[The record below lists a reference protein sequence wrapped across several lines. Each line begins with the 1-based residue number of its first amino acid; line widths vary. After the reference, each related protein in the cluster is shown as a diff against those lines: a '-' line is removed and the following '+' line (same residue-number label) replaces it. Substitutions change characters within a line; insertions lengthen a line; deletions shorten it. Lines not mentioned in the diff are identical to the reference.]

1 MPETHTD
8 ELPDIYLH
16 PAHYTNRLPRVNLI
30 DVGQADVAPPQD
42 GNLNLWRDISYHLSL
57 FQQQNVPITPSTQ
70 QIVITTVEVA
80 PRVEASTSTQQIV
93 ITTVEVAPSVEVKP
107 STQQIAIATVEVAP
121 VVAGTPSTQ
130 QFVITTVEVAP
141 HTQQIV
147 HTVADV
153 LHDPLLCPP
162 GTEPN
167 KFDFDFPPVLNTFK
181 LEPLLKDTQSPQSQ
195 KDGANFNRILKAI
208 RSAEKSKKTVA
219 AVIAV
224 SKLSLSVEIAEIVT
238 ACFAALMSVHRLQQ
252 QNTCRSESKQMMCG
266 ALS

>member
-1 MPETHTD
+1 MQFLPWPGCPPRAKKRIMSKPTFTKITPPSPITSPVIPIIIQQINPIILPLPISPITPPIFSFSSPPCKYFSDPEHGTSPDNRDDFFGDINFRPDPVNGAPETHTD

-70 QIVITTVEVA
+70 Q
-80 PRVEASTSTQQIV
+80 
-93 ITTVEVAPSVEVKP
+93 
-107 STQQIAIATVEVAP
+107 
-121 VVAGTPSTQ
+121 
-130 QFVITTVEVAP
+130 FVITTVEVAP

-181 LEPLLKDTQSPQSQ
+181 PEPLLKDTQSPQLQ

-208 RSAEKSKKTVA
+208 RSAEKSKKTVTG
-219 AVIAV
+219 VIAV
-224 SKLSLSVEIAEIVT
+224 
-238 ACFAALMSVHRLQQ
+238 
-252 QNTCRSESKQMMCG
+252 
-266 ALS
+266 